1 MRADKLGI
9 DGKDCSEME
18 NGMNEEKGYE
28 KIKIIEYAEK
38 CFEESGIYN
47 VTLEEIAKGTDI
59 SVERILELFEDKR
72 GLVREVYMHMQSG
85 AVGMLCER
93 ADTFEYKEMSGLR
106 QIEEIIRHQY
116 MHAFMNWKR
125 VVLLN
130 EIKIV
135 ESKVPEG
142 RKYRVPDDYAESIY
156 EIIRAAIEKGV
167 SDGSMDENIDI
178 PKMAHRVDA
187 DMRVHF
193 YGIMNANIPEGEER
207 AFVPKEQMEFYIELF
222 RCKLKNR
229 AKVQNDKKYVEQYDS
244 LTGLLS
250 KENFNERV
258 KMIID
263 ENPDKKYEII
273 VTDIEKFKLI
283 NDNYGIYEGDKL
295 LKYIGERIKRL
306 TSDGELVSSRTMADK
321 FFTLIEHGDG
331 RVNNIVDEAIND
343 ISKYAEKNNIIISM
357 KFGVY
362 KIHDNN
368 VPVESMCD
376 RAALAANS
384 IKGNYNVSCAYYDD
398 SIRKKLL
405 MEQTITNEMEK
416 ALLEGQFEV
425 YYQPKYDLLTETMAG
440 AEALVRW
447 NHPERGF
454 ISPAD
459 FVPVFE
465 KNGFITRMDMY
476 VWEKTCEYIAKWK
489 KEYGMTIPISVN
501 VSRKDIY
508 VVNLTEKLLEL
519 VEKYGIDQKDLHIE
533 ITETAYT
540 EDSEQLIEV
549 INELKEHGFIIE
561 MDDFGS
567 GYSSLNMLSE
577 IPIDILK
584 LDMRFV
590 QGRDLGNNRNIMN
603 FVMGLA
609 KWMNLLVVAEGV
621 ETQEQINVL
630 KALECNYVQGYF
642 YSKPLPAKEF
652 SIQLKAAEQ
661 AAGAELMKYT
671 GEDGELYVQKGGSDR
686 VLLVIDSVLWN
697 CNLITEYFKDSYTVA
712 CTGNGEIAYNYIM
725 DNAEKIDM
733 IIVDLSIPGMS
744 GMELIIKLRTDKH
757 FAAIPIIATSQFGQG
772 GEEMALTLGASDF
785 VQKPYGR
792 GVMIRRV
799 QNLLA
804 SNSRKRMD
812 NREDVDKVLIDP
824 ATGFYNQEGMKS
836 QIYAFTRMNGDKDAV
851 FIVIDIDDFKNIAET
866 YGYSSGGMVIRNV
879 VSVLKSSFRKDEI
892 ISHPGGDEF
901 CIFLPE
907 PFTYE
912 GLKKR
917 MDKLVDDLK
926 FEVDD
931 MKVTCSV
938 GVCKYPENAADYE
951 MLYTN
956 AKSALEDAKSLGK
969 NQYIIY
975 HEES

>member
-1 MRADKLGI
+1 
-9 DGKDCSEME
+9 
-18 NGMNEEKGYE
+18 MNERIDKENLIECAKKCFQEKG
-28 KIKIIEYAEK
+28 IHVVDIEY
-38 CFEESGIYN
+38 
-47 VTLEEIAKGTDI
+47 IAKSAG
-59 SVERILELFEDKR
+59 VEEDEVIRVLGDKENI
-72 GLVREVYMHMQSG
+72 VREVYRQMQDYAVEMLRELTESG
-85 AVGMLCER
+85 R
-93 ADTFEYKEMSGLR
+93 YNEMSGLR
-106 QIEEIIRHQY
+106 QVEEVIRHRY
-116 MHAFMNWKR
+116 LYAFKHWKR
-125 VVLLN
+125 VVLTN
-130 EIKIV
+130 EIKIS
-135 ESKVPEG
+135 ESKNAVRYE
-142 RKYRVPDDYAESIY
+142 RVVDEYRGKIHEVVK
-156 EIIRAAIEKGV
+156 AAIDKGIA
-167 SDGSMDENIDI
+167 DGSIDKSITCDYIVDRIDE
-178 PKMAHRVDA
+178 

-193 YGIMNANIPEGEER
+193 DGVLCADIPEGDED
-207 AFVPKEQMEFYIELF
+207 AFIPREQMEFYIELY
-222 RCKLKNR
+222 RNLLKNR
-229 AKVQNDKKYVEQYDS
+229 EEKVIKKGFVEQYDS

-250 KENFNERV
+250 KDSFNQRV

-263 ENPDKKYEII
+263 ENPDKQYEIV

-283 NDNYGIYEGDKL
+283 NDNYGINEGDKL
-295 LKYIGERIKRL
+295 LKYIGNRIKRL
-306 TSDGELVSSRTMADK
+306 TGDDELASSRTMADK
-321 FFTLIEHGDG
+321 FFTLIEHKDG
-331 RVNNIVDEAIND
+331 AVNNIVDEAIND
-343 ISKYAEKNNIIISM
+343 ISKYAEQNNIIISL

-368 VPVESMCD
+368 VPIESMCD

-398 SIRKKLL
+398 SIRKKLML
-405 MEQTITNEMEK
+405 EQSITNEMER
-416 ALLEGQFEV
+416 ALQEEQFEV

-454 ISPAD
+454 ISPAE

-476 VWEKTCEYIAKWK
+476 VWEKTCEYISKWK
-489 KEYGMTIPISVN
+489 KEYGMIIPISVN
-501 VSRKDIY
+501 VSRRDIY
-508 VVNLTEKLLEL
+508 AVNITETLLGY
-519 VEKYGIDQKDLHIE
+519 VEKYGIKTKDLHIE

-540 EDSEQLIEV
+540 EDSDQLIEV
-549 INELKEHGFIIE
+549 INELKENGFIIE

-652 SIQLKAAEQ
+652 SVQLKIAEQ
-661 AAGAELMKYT
+661 NMGVDMLKYN
-671 GEDGELYVQKGGSDR
+671 GEDGEMYIQEGGSDR
-686 VLLVIDSVLWN
+686 VLLVIDSVMWN

-712 CTGNGEIAYNYIM
+712 CTGNGETAFNYIM
-725 DNAEKIDM
+725 DNADKIDM
-733 IIVDLSIPGMS
+733 IIVDLAVPGMN
-744 GMELIIKLRTDKH
+744 GMELIIRLRTDKH
-757 FAAIPIIATSQFGQG
+757 FASIPIIATSQFGQG

-799 QNLLA
+799 QNLLNV
-804 SNSRKRMD
+804 NSKMHVD
-812 NREDVDKVLIDP
+812 GKNGVDKVLTDP

-836 QIYAFTRMNGDKDAV
+836 QIYAFTKMNTDKDAV
-851 FIVIDIDDFKNIAET
+851 FIVIDIDDFKNISDV
-866 YGYSSGGMVIRNV
+866 YGYLSGGMVIRNV

-892 ISHPGGDEF
+892 ISHSGGDQF

-907 PFTYE
+907 SFSE
-912 GLKKR
+912 SGLKKR
-917 MDKLVDDLK
+917 MSKLVNDLR
-926 FEVDD
+926 FEVAD

-938 GVCKYPENAADYE
+938 GVCKYPEGAANYE
-951 MLYTN
+951 TLYSN
-956 AKSALEDAKSLGK
+956 AKTALDDAKSLGK
-969 NQYIIY
+969 NQYVIY
-975 HEES
+975 HGNS